1 MALHKIAL
9 IVASQGYQ
17 PVEYSVPKHII
28 EAAGISVV
36 TVSDQAGTA
45 LAKDNSSTAVDML
58 LNDVSIA
65 DYDGI
70 VIVGGPGAMDHLNTP
85 LMHTLITAAVKSRK
99 VVGAICVS
107 TRILAQAGILD
118 GKKAT
123 GWNGDEALEGIYKE
137 CGAKFTPKDVVVD
150 AQIVTATGPKAAQ
163 EFGEE
168 ILKLLPID

>member
-36 TVSDQAGTA
+36 TVSDHEGTA
-45 LAKDNSSTAVDML
+45 IAKDNSSTTVDMAIDQM
-58 LNDVSIA
+58 NIA

-70 VIVGGPGAMDHLNTP
+70 VIVGGPGAMDHLNTQQ
-85 LMHTLITAAVKSRK
+85 MHDIINAAIKSRK

-107 TRILAQAGILD
+107 TRILAKAGILD
-118 GKKAT
+118 GKRAT
-123 GWNGDEALEGIYKE
+123 GWNGDDLLEGIYKE

-150 AQIVTATGPKAAQ
+150 SQIITATGPKAAQ